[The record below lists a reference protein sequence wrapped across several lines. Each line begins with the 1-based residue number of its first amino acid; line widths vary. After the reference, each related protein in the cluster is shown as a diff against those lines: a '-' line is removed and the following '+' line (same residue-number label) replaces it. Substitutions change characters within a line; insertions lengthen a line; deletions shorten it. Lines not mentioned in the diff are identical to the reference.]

1 MTEINNITDQIEAF
15 SDEIKENINILIE
28 KGISKE
34 DAIKITELALKSMEV
49 EALWQRNKKLDSISE
64 SIYKLNE

>member
-64 SIYKLNE
+64 SIYTLNE